1 MQWIQIL
8 TFIALVA
15 MALFAMLSYKEARKQ
30 RMDAEIP
37 VMSFRFR
44 KANVEPT
51 ERRIY
56 DTEFE
61 RFKKKDTTG
70 LQKGE
75 PVPVFSY
82 RLVNVGAG
90 PAINVSLK
98 IEKMGNM
105 QEVTPDIDDIIGA
118 KVSPELEVCFATG
131 PINDTN
137 YLREG
142 NTRLAV
148 KYEDIFGRKYK
159 TEFAEKRNKF
169 YRIKKCT
176 TSCNF

>member
-15 MALFAMLSYKEARKQ
+15 MALFALLSWNEARVQ
-30 RMDAEIP
+30 RKDAEIP
-37 VMSFRFR
+37 VISFRFR
-44 KANVEPT
+44 VIKVEPSDP
-51 ERRIY
+51 IY
-56 DTEFE
+56 NTEFK

-70 LQKGE
+70 LQEGE

-90 PAINVSLK
+90 PAMNVSLK
-98 IEKMGNM
+98 IEKMGDM

-137 YLREG
+137 YLRESD
-142 NTRLAV
+142 TRLAV

-159 TEFAEKRNKF
+159 TEFAEKRNRF